1 MKYVFSFIFGAAV
14 GAGVTFL
21 LLHKEI
27 KKELDEIRENSSAN
41 GENGP
46 ESPVNGPNSNEM
58 PFVVSEGGNDKNSTD
73 GNSAAQRGVSVAAV
87 TVNQPVAVQEKTH
100 IRYENLIRDNYG
112 GEVQNPSEN
121 AVNLQKREEESAGV
135 GTAAEISQE
144 IFDDVNG
151 NHWTPIDNEE
161 FDNNPGFSK
170 DRLVFYEGD
179 RVLCTD
185 NGNVIENGYLLIGDN
200 WEDEV
205 GHYANRTAYIRN
217 NKTAVDYEI
226 YVEAGSYRDEWGTE
240 GAPLVED

>member
-1 MKYVFSFIFGAAV
+1 MKSIFSFIFGATV

-27 KKELDEIRENSSAN
+27 KKQLAEIRENSTVSSGNA
-41 GENGP
+41 P
-46 ESPVNGPNSNEM
+46 ESPVNGPNSNDM
-58 PFVVSEGGNDKNSTD
+58 PFEVSEGENDKNLTEA
-73 GNSAAQRGVSVAAV
+73 NSGAQRGSSDAV
-87 TVNQPVAVQEKTH
+87 ITVNQPVAVQEKTH

-121 AVNLQKREEESAGV
+121 AMNIQKREEETAGV
-135 GTAAEISQE
+135 GAVKEVAQE

-151 NHWTPIDNEE
+151 NHWTPIDDGE
-161 FDNNPGFSK
+161 FDNNPGFNK
-170 DRLVFYEGD
+170 DRLVFYEQD
-179 RVLCTD
+179 RVLATEH
-185 NGNVIENGYLLIGDN
+185 GKVIENGYLLIGN
-200 WEDEV
+200 EWEDEV

-226 YVEAGSYRDEWGTE
+226 YVEAGSYKDEWDAE